1 MSEQTTENQVTEAAT
16 QLNKIVKEKHVWF
29 ATLGGVLVVL
39 GIAAIAF
46 PYVTTIAAKVLLGYL
61 ILIGGVA
68 HVIHAVMAKDWR
80 GFLVNLLIGVL
91 YVVAGAWLA
100 FFPLTG
106 VLVLT
111 VFLAAVLVAEGI
123 LQIALGYRVRPEDGW
138 MWIALSGVASIIVG
152 ALIWAELPSS
162 AVWAIG
168 LLVGI
173 GLLCSGASFLY
184 LGTVAGRK

>member
-1 MSEQTTENQVTEAAT
+1 MLLLA
-16 QLNKIVKEKHVWF
+16 
-29 ATLGGVLVVL
+29 LGLV
-39 GIAAIAF
+39 AIAF

-68 HVIHAVMAKDWR
+68 HVVHAVMSKDWR

-100 FFPLTG
+100 FFPLTAC
-106 VLVLT
+106 LVLT
-111 VFLAAVLVAEGI
+111 VFLAAVLVAEGV

-138 MWIALSGVASIIVG
+138 LWIALSGVASIIVG

-162 AVWAIG
+162 AVWAHWPLSRNRPAVFWCILPLPGHSCWEEVTSIG
-168 LLVGI
+168 ERIACVKRREAVPLGSR
-173 GLLCSGASFLY
+173 GSAS
-184 LGTVAGRK
+184 